1 MSKVTLAS
9 FDVLS
14 FQNKSNEGTR
24 LGMVAGDYY
33 GISAKGM
40 KGGSPFA
47 RPLVVL
53 LLLIESLRNRTAERR
68 GQTGQGY
75 YLRVLS

>member
-1 MSKVTLAS
+1 
-9 FDVLS
+9 
-14 FQNKSNEGTR
+14 
-24 LGMVAGDYY
+24 MVAGDYY

-40 KGGSPFA
+40 MGRSPFA